1 MNEKIFQITIN
12 PTPIKIKPKKDS
24 SELGRIVNGINYLT
38 GVTIYQFS
46 QIVAAPFSYPWYGG
60 IRNGNLTNEN
70 WTATSVFALDFDK
83 SDISVS
89 EVIKICSNAEVPPQL
104 WYTTLSHTPQK
115 PRYRVVWFVDTPVN
129 NPMHHK
135 IIYDGMLSLFP
146 QADTKC
152 KNLSRFFFGGNQS
165 TIINLKPTNTQ
176 KLLDI
181 CSINLISND
190 KGRNRKIPENL
201 LAFNFGE
208 KRQLLYNSYRNYQ
221 ISPDSLQN
229 KNTTPI
235 EGSELLFIDWEHARQ
250 KVKLLDNFL
259 NGDWLFHD
267 QLFGLATNLL
277 KLKGGRKLM
286 RDTMLKYNQ
295 MGLTDYTK
303 NNFNIFTYL
312 NKVNYPPIPIYKFSN
327 FPEDSNIHDIINE
340 LTHKRGFIDR
350 ISSPINV
357 SLSEA
362 EYSFKTEFKKVLD
375 LKNDKG
381 IYLFNV
387 PTAIGKTELLTNV
400 NATLCFPTHTLKN
413 EVAERM
419 KLDYTLAPDSIQ
431 FKNPAL
437 NYKLEY
443 YYQTGQYKKATALIY
458 QVAENVGS
466 AINSS
471 DDAFFASEYILQ
483 KFNSEST
490 TNSVLTTHSR
500 GINNEYKHDTIVF
513 DEDPL
518 NTLIDIKSFEISDL
532 IKIGSDNPEIKDI
545 MNELLNVKDGIVL
558 TTPKINCD
566 IESFI
571 DKLSGTTIQSNVF
584 GFLNSKFYYKDPY
597 DLNCI
602 HYVVKRELPINKKVI
617 ILSATA
623 PVFVYEKLLGNR
635 LSVIDIKNVEQVGE
649 IVQYTNKSCSRN
661 GLNRYCQ
668 TISEQVGEKPVI
680 TFKGFQNRFKNSI
693 SGMYFGN
700 TAGYDIMKG
709 KDLAVVGTPHRNN
722 VEYLLTA
729 AILGINMDNTEMKY
743 QDVEFGDFRFKFNS
757 FSDPD
762 LRNIQFTLI
771 QSDLIQAVGR
781 ARTLRTNAR
790 VEVFSNFPIYLANKF
805 IF

>member
-1 MNEKIFQITIN
+1 
-12 PTPIKIKPKKDS
+12 
-24 SELGRIVNGINYLT
+24 
-38 GVTIYQFS
+38 
-46 QIVAAPFSYPWYGG
+46 
-60 IRNGNLTNEN
+60 
-70 WTATSVFALDFDK
+70 
-83 SDISVS
+83 
-89 EVIKICSNAEVPPQL
+89 
-104 WYTTLSHTPQK
+104 
-115 PRYRVVWFVDTPVN
+115 
-129 NPMHHK
+129 
-135 IIYDGMLSLFP
+135 
-146 QADTKC
+146 
-152 KNLSRFFFGGNQS
+152 
-165 TIINLKPTNTQ
+165 
-176 KLLDI
+176 
-181 CSINLISND
+181 
-190 KGRNRKIPENL
+190 
-201 LAFNFGE
+201 
-208 KRQLLYNSYRNYQ
+208 
-221 ISPDSLQN
+221 
-229 KNTTPI
+229 
-235 EGSELLFIDWEHARQ
+235 
-250 KVKLLDNFL
+250 
-259 NGDWLFHD
+259 
-267 QLFGLATNLL
+267 
-277 KLKGGRKLM
+277 
-286 RDTMLKYNQ
+286 
-295 MGLTDYTK
+295 
-303 NNFNIFTYL
+303 
-312 NKVNYPPIPIYKFSN
+312 
-327 FPEDSNIHDIINE
+327 
-340 LTHKRGFIDR
+340 
-350 ISSPINV
+350 
-357 SLSEA
+357 
-362 EYSFKTEFKKVLD
+362 
-375 LKNDKG
+375 
-381 IYLFNV
+381 
-387 PTAIGKTELLTNV
+387 
-400 NATLCFPTHTLKN
+400 
-413 EVAERM
+413 M
-419 KLDYTLAPDSIQ
+419 KLDYSLAPDSIQ

-458 QVAENVGS
+458 QVAENIS
-466 AINSS
+466 SEINSS
-471 DDAFFASEYILQ
+471 DDAFLARDYILQ
-483 KFNSEST
+483 KFNSESS
-490 TNSVLTTHSR
+490 TNTVLTTHAR
-500 GINNEYKHDTIVF
+500 GINNEYKHHDTIVF

-532 IKIGSDNPEIKDI
+532 IKIGSDNPEIKDVI
-545 MNELLNVKDGIVL
+545 NELLNVKDGIVL

-566 IESFI
+566 IDIFI
-571 DKLSGTTIQSNVF
+571 DKLSGTTIQSNIF
-584 GFLNSKFYYKDPY
+584 GFFNSKFYYKDPY

-623 PVFVYEKLLGNR
+623 PVFVYEKLFGNS

-649 IVQYTNKSCSRN
+649 IIQYTNKSCSRN